1 MPSGSQK
8 WQRKIPPIVDDSI
21 DYSPIEPLK
30 PPLSSGFSIATFH
43 DRRVSIWAHVWP
55 TRAVAPDS
63 SSRHGNEG
71 RPTRVIDYELPMLR
85 AGTTPK
91 KNKSATQHI

>member
-1 MPSGSQK
+1 MLYHGGYKPTHTIEMPSGSQK

-21 DYSPIEPLK
+21 DDSPIEPLK

-43 DRRVSIWAHVWP
+43 DRRVSIWAHIWP

-63 SSRHGNEG
+63 SSR
-71 RPTRVIDYELPMLR
+71 
-85 AGTTPK
+85 AW
-91 KNKSATQHI
+91 Q